1 MARIEKIYQDFHKKT
16 VQKNFPFTN
25 FIYAIFLVNAT
36 VIVLV
41 LVFKRFLPPVIPLF
55 YGFAEGE
62 QQLATSTQLIIPSFL
77 SIAFLII
84 NLIVAF
90 FMKNDFI
97 KKVLVLTP
105 FVATFFSIITTIEIF
120 FLVGNF

>member
-25 FIYAIFLVNAT
+25 FIYAIFLVNVV

-41 LVFKRFLPPVIPLF
+41 LVFKKFLPPVVPLF

-77 SIAFLII
+77 SIAFLIF
-84 NLIVAF
+84 NLIIAF
-90 FMKNDFI
+90 FLKDDFA
-97 KKVLVLTP
+97 KKVLVLIP
-105 FVATFFSIITTIEIF
+105 FVTTFFSAITTIEIF